1 LIEPYPFFSGPT
13 QTGTIYW
20 AGPSKTQAPTTVIRV
35 RTTVV
40 AKKAACPSGTTEL
53 RVNGTV
59 RSDTSGV
66 VKVGGPVAALLCRT
80 SGGSFTLVPG
90 TSIVI
95 G

>member
-1 LIEPYPFFSGPT
+1 LIEPYPFFSGGT

-20 AGPSKTQAPTTVIRV
+20 AGPSKTEAPTTVIHI
-35 RTTVV
+35 RTAVV
-40 AKKAACPSGTTEL
+40 KKKARCVAATEL
-53 RVNGTV
+53 KVSGTV

-66 VKVGGPVAALLCRT
+66 VKVGGPVIAFLCRT
-80 SGGSFTLVPG
+80 SGGSFTLLPG